1 MEKHQ
6 TKRAASANG
15 VRHNQDS
22 QARRTVRQMKE
33 SNPFATLMDL
43 IRELKEAKIHFELSH
58 HRDDG
63 ISILV
68 TVPGERWEI
77 DVLDDGEVDFERFK
91 SDGKIHER
99 AELGEAI
106 RQFAD

>member
-1 MEKHQ
+1 MQE
-6 TKRAASANG
+6 A
-15 VRHNQDS
+15 
-22 QARRTVRQMKE
+22 
-33 SNPFATLMDL
+33 NPFATLMEL
-43 IRELKEAKIHFELSH
+43 IRELKEAKIFFELSH

-63 ISILV
+63 ISILA

-91 SDGKIHER
+91 SDGTIHER
-99 AELGEAI
+99 ATLNEAI